1 LAAYE
6 TGRGGFR
13 VRAKWAVEK
22 GKHGTWQI
30 VVTEIPYQVQKARL
44 IEQIAQLMEER
55 KLPLLGDVHD
65 ESTEVVRLVL
75 EPKTRGVEPE
85 VLMETLFRASAL
97 ETRFP
102 LNMNVLDATRTPLV
116 MSLQAVLRAWLDHR
130 HEVLVRRTHH
140 RLAAIERRIE
150 ILDGYL
156 LVYLNVDEV
165 IRIIRNEDEPKPRLM
180 QRFKLTDVQA
190 EAILNM
196 RLRSLRRLEE
206 MELAKEHKSLV
217 KERKDIQALL
227 KNDALRWQRIAEEL
241 EQTRQKFGSGALGAR
256 RTELGAPP
264 AVVEVA
270 SDAFVE
276 REPITV
282 ILSDKGWI
290 RAVKGHVGDEAE
302 LRFKEGDRLKR
313 LLHCQTTD
321 RLTLFGTNGRAY
333 TLKAG
338 ELPRGR
344 GDGQPV
350 RLLADLTNEDDVATL
365 FIPVEGTKYLVASS
379 TGRGFI
385 VPSEELA
392 AEKRTGK
399 QVLNLKPG
407 EEAALCVAADGDH
420 VAIVGSNRKLL
431 IFPLDQVPEMARGG
445 GVILQR
451 YRDGGLADAKV
462 FRLADGLTWRLGEK
476 TRTET
481 NLRDWIGERAQAGRL
496 PPNGFP
502 RSGRFAG

>member
-1 LAAYE
+1 
-6 TGRGGFR
+6 
-13 VRAKWAVEK
+13 
-22 GKHGTWQI
+22 
-30 VVTEIPYQVQKARL
+30 
-44 IEQIAQLMEER
+44 M
-55 KLPLLGDVHD
+55 
-65 ESTEVVRLVL
+65 
-75 EPKTRGVEPE
+75 
-85 VLMETLFRASAL
+85 FRATAL
-97 ETRFP
+97 ESRFP

-116 MSLQAVLRAWLDHR
+116 MPLQAVLRAWLDHR
-130 HEVLVRRTHH
+130 HEVLVRRSRH

-165 IRIIRNEDEPKPRLM
+165 IRIIRYEDEPKPRLI

-206 MELAKEHKSLV
+206 MEIQKEHRSLS

-227 KNDALRWQRIAEEL
+227 KDEALRWRRIAGEL
-241 EQTRQKFGSGALGAR
+241 EETRQKFGSGALGAR
-256 RTELGAPP
+256 RTELGSPP
-264 AVVEVA
+264 PDVEVA

-282 ILSDKGWI
+282 IVSDKGWI
-290 RAVKGHVGDEAE
+290 RAVKGHIGDDAE

-313 LLHCQTTD
+313 LVHCQTTD
-321 RLTLFGTNGRAY
+321 RLILFGTNGRAY
-333 TLKAG
+333 TLKAAD
-338 ELPRGR
+338 LPRGR

-350 RLLADLTNEDDVATL
+350 RLLADLTNEDDVAAL
-365 FIPVEGTKYLVASS
+365 FVPTEGAKYLVASS

-385 VPSEELA
+385 VAADELA
-392 AEKRTGK
+392 AEKRTGR
-399 QVLNLKPG
+399 QVLNLRPG
-407 EEAALCVAADGDH
+407 EEAAICVPADGDH
-420 VAIVGSNRKLL
+420 IAVIGSNRKLL
-431 IFPLDQVPEMARGG
+431 IFPLEQVPEMARGG

-451 YRDGGLADAKV
+451 FRDGALSDAKV

-476 TRTET
+476 TRTESD
-481 NLRDWIGERAQAGRL
+481 LRDWIGERGQAGRL

-502 RSGRFAG
+502 RSGRFA